1 MTARKLISLR
11 LAPFL
16 VGAAIIFL
24 SCSDK
29 GTDPENR
36 PPRITSP
43 SSVEAVIDELFSYT
57 ATATD
62 PDGTTPTIGFEN
74 VPVWMDTSGATISG
88 TPTAETPDTS
98 FIVTVSDDFLTLTG
112 EVAVTIVTE
121 APQISYSQQI
131 QPIFNANCGGQ
142 QCHIGGSSF
151 GLRLNNYSTLM
162 EGGNSGVVVIPGDP
176 QNSIIIKRLEGRII
190 PQMPFG
196 RSPLPQ
202 ATIQLIRDWIAEGAH
217 NN

>member
-1 MTARKLISLR
+1 MTARKLTSLR

-16 VGAAIIFL
+16 AGAAIIFL

-36 PPRITSP
+36 PPQITSS

-57 ATATD
+57 ATAAD
-62 PDGTTPTIGFEN
+62 PDGTTPILGFEN
-74 VPVWMDTSGATISG
+74 VPSWMDTSGNVISG

-98 FIVTVSDDFLTLTG
+98 FIVTASDDFLSVTG

-121 APQISYSQQI
+121 APQISYAQQI
-131 QPIFNANCGGQ
+131 QPIFNANCAGSS
-142 QCHIGGSSF
+142 CHIGGNAN
-151 GLRLNNYSTLM
+151 GLRLNDHSTLM
-162 EGGNSGVVVIPGDP
+162 QGGNSGAVVIPGNPD
-176 QNSIIIKRLEGRII
+176 NSIIVRRLEGSIT

-217 NN
+217 DN

>member
-1 MTARKLISLR
+1 MTVRKLTSLR
-11 LAPFL
+11 LALFL
-16 VGAAIIFL
+16 TGAAIIFL

-36 PPRITSP
+36 PPRITSL

-74 VPVWMDTSGATISG
+74 VPGWMDTSGATISG

-98 FIVTVSDDFLTLTG
+98 FTVVASDDFLTTTL
-112 EVAVTIVTE
+112 IVSVSIVP
-121 APQISYSQQI
+121 AISLISYSAEI
-131 QPIFNANCGGQ
+131 QPIFNNNCGGP
-142 QCHIGGSSF
+142 QCHIGGSSN
-151 GLRLNNYSTLM
+151 GLRLNSYSTLM
-162 EGGNSGVVVIPGDP
+162 QGGISGAVVIPGDP
-176 QNSIIIKRLEGRII
+176 QNSIIIKRLEGRIM
-190 PQMPFG
+190 PQMPFE

-202 ATIQLIRDWIAEGAH
+202 ATIQLIRDWITEGAH
-217 NN
+217 DN

>member
-1 MTARKLISLR
+1 MTVRKLTSLR

-16 VGAAIIFL
+16 AGAAIIFL

-36 PPRITSP
+36 PPQITSP
-43 SSVEAVIDELFSYT
+43 SSVEAVLDELFSYT

-62 PDGTTPTIGFEN
+62 PDGTTPTISFEN
-74 VPVWMDTSGATISG
+74 VPGWMDTSGATISG

-112 EVAVTIVTE
+112 EVAVTIVAE
-121 APQISYSQQI
+121 SPQISYSQQI
-131 QPIFNANCGGQ
+131 QPIFNGNCGGS
-142 QCHIGGSSF
+142 QCHIVGTANGLSLSS
-151 GLRLNNYSTLM
+151 YSLLM
-162 EGGNSGVVVIPGDP
+162 QGGNSGAVVIPGDP

-196 RSPLPQ
+196 GSPLPQ

-217 NN
+217 DN

>member
-1 MTARKLISLR
+1 MVARKLTSLR

-16 VGAAIIFL
+16 AGAAIIFL
-24 SCSDK
+24 SCADK

-62 PDGTTPTIGFEN
+62 PDGTTPTISFEN
-74 VPVWMDTSGATISG
+74 VPGWMDTSGATISG

-98 FIVTVSDDFLTLTG
+98 FTVTASDDFLTVMG
-112 EVAVTIVTE
+112 EVAVTIVSE

-131 QPIFNANCGGQ
+131 QPIFIANCSGS
-142 QCHIGGSSF
+142 QCHIGGSAN

-162 EGGNSGVVVIPGDP
+162 QGGNSGAVVIPGNPD
-176 QNSIIIKRLEGRII
+176 NSIIIRRLEGTIT

-196 RSPLPQ
+196 GSPLPQ
-202 ATIQLIRDWIAEGAH
+202 ATIQLIRDWITEGAH
-217 NN
+217 DN

>member
-1 MTARKLISLR
+1 MTARKLTSLR

-16 VGAAIIFL
+16 AGAAIIFL

-36 PPRITSP
+36 PPQITSS
-43 SSVEAVIDELFSYT
+43 SSVTAVIDEMFSYT

-62 PDGTTPTIGFEN
+62 PDGTAPTIGFEN
-74 VPVWMDTSGATISG
+74 VPGWMETSGAVISG
-88 TPTAETPDTS
+88 TPTAETPDTT
-98 FIVTVSDDFLTLTG
+98 FIVRASDDFLSVTR

-121 APQISYSQQI
+121 APQITYSQQI
-131 QPIFNANCGGQ
+131 QPIFNANCSGS
-142 QCHIGGSSF
+142 QCHVGGMANGLSLSS
-151 GLRLNNYSTLM
+151 YSSLM
-162 EGGNSGVVVIPGDP
+162 QGGNSGAVVIPEDP

-196 RSPLPQ
+196 GSPLPQ
-202 ATIQLIRDWIAEGAH
+202 ATIQLIRDWITEGAH
-217 NN
+217 DN